1 MAVTLHPCCHTTLS
15 TLTSRLDQAT
25 GRQPHYPP
33 DQMTR
38 TTNRTTEI
46 APNLGSEA
54 SLRVLDPKMNATK
67 QGILKSS

>member
-1 MAVTLHPCCHTTLS
+1 MVVTLHPCCHTTLS

-25 GRQPHYPP
+25 GRQPHHPP

-54 SLRVLDPKMNATK
+54 SF
-67 QGILKSS
+67 KSIGPQDERYQAGNLEI